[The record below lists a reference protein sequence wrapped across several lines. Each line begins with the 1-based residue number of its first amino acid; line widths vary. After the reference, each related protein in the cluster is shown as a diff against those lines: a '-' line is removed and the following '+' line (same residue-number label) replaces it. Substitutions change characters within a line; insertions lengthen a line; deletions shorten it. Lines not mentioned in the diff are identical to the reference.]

1 MSWDGRRL
9 TKAWPITRSYGRR
22 PRAWLDLGTLGG
34 TSSYAY
40 DVNEAGAVV
49 GYSYT
54 TGDTE
59 IHAFVWTRTNGM
71 VDLGTLGGANSFAYA
86 VNDQGQV
93 VGNSQTAEALAGHAF
108 VWTASEGMVDL
119 APLAGH
125 AYSDAFLVNSG
136 GQVVGIS
143 YSENRNTD
151 ARATMWLARGASR

>member
-1 MSWDGRRL
+1 
-9 TKAWPITRSYGRR
+9 
-22 PRAWLDLGTLGG
+22 
-34 TSSYAY
+34 
-40 DVNEAGAVV
+40 
-49 GYSYT
+49 
-54 TGDTE
+54 
-59 IHAFVWTRTNGM
+59 M
-71 VDLGTLGGANSFAYA
+71 VDLGTLGGTNSFAYA

-93 VGNSQTAEALAGHAF
+93 VGNSQTVEALAGHAF